1 MMKKIKLT
9 LQLLVILAF
18 AAFTGC
24 NLDITNPNTP
34 TEEQVLTTAEGL
46 KAVSVG
52 MQGRLAIGID
62 DPIIIPGL
70 LAGEFSANSNS
81 FANDREF
88 QDAVIIEDNA
98 SVRLLW
104 SHAYQTI
111 KSANDILFNID
122 DVTLSDGTRNGMTA
136 LAKTIK
142 AIEFTIL
149 LQSGFQQIP
158 VETYNTKAPKYVTK
172 DAAMD
177 RALTLLADAKVK
189 AANVSDEFNSDILG
203 AGFDLMNT
211 IKMYQARL
219 SLMKGDYANAATF
232 AASVDAGATS
242 QLAYSAINKNPLT
255 DNFHTRNMFG
265 VPANWR
271 ADAEAGDTRIDVL
284 FSATSYN
291 GGLDWPNADENN
303 IYSLNLWAGE
313 QDPYDLFKYGEA
325 VLIQAEAAARTNDLP
340 TAVTNI
346 NIIRSAAGLANFAS
360 SEQAAVLD
368 EILKQRQYELF
379 ATGVSLEDL
388 RRFGKI
394 NQAKVAW
401 LPYPQL
407 ERDSNPNTPANP

>member
-1 MMKKIKLT
+1 MKRIKQT
-9 LQLLVILAF
+9 LQLLVILAL

-52 MQGRLAIGID
+52 MQGRLAGGID
-62 DPIIIPGL
+62 DPVIIPGL

-111 KSANDILFNID
+111 KSANDVLFNID
-122 DVTLSDGTRNGMTA
+122 KVTLSDGTRNGLTA
-136 LAKTIK
+136 LAKTVK
-142 AIEFTIL
+142 AVEFTIL

-158 VETYNTKAPKYVTK
+158 VETYNTNTPKFVTK
-172 DAAMD
+172 EAAIDKALALLSDAA
-177 RALTLLADAKVK
+177 LK
-189 AANVSDEFNSDILG
+189 AVTVSDEFNNDILG
-203 AGFDLMNT
+203 SGFDLMNT

-219 SLMKGDYANAATF
+219 SLMKGDYSNAATF

-242 QLAYSAINKNPLT
+242 QLAYSDINKNPLT

-303 IYSLNLWAGE
+303 IYTLNLWAGE
-313 QDPYDLFKYGEA
+313 QDPYDLFKYNEA
-325 VLIQAEAAARTNDLP
+325 ILIQAETAARTNDLP

-346 NIIRSAAGLANFAS
+346 NIIRNAAGLADFAS
-360 SEQAAVLD
+360 SDQTAILD

-394 NQAKVAW
+394 AQAKVAW
-401 LPYPQL
+401 LPYPQS
-407 ERDSNPNTPANP
+407 ERDTNPNTPSNP

>member
-1 MMKKIKLT
+1 MKKIKLT
-9 LQLLVILAF
+9 LQFIVILAL

-24 NLDITNPNTP
+24 KLDVTNPNTP

-46 KAVSVG
+46 KAVSIG
-52 MQGRLAIGID
+52 MQGRLAVGID
-62 DPIIIPGL
+62 DPVIIPGL

-111 KSANDILFNID
+111 KSANDVLFNLD
-122 DVTLSDGTRNGMTA
+122 KATLSDGTRNGLTA
-136 LAKTIK
+136 LAKTVK

-158 VETYNTKAPKYVTK
+158 IETYNTNTPKYVTK
-172 DAAMD
+172 EAAID
-177 RALTLLADAKVK
+177 HALTLLSEAALK
-189 AANVSDEFNSDILG
+189 AATVSDEFNNDILG

-211 IKMYQARL
+211 IKMFQARL

-242 QLAYSAINKNPLT
+242 LLAYSDINKNPLT
-255 DNFHTRNMFG
+255 DNFHTRYMFG

-271 ADAEAGDTRIDVL
+271 ADAEAGDTRLDVL
-284 FSATSYN
+284 FSDSTDN

-303 IYSLNLWAGE
+303 IYTLNLWAGE

-340 TAVTNI
+340 TAVTQI
-346 NIIRSAAGLANFAS
+346 NIIRNAAGLADFAS
-360 SEQAAVLD
+360 SDKTAILD

-394 NQAKVAW
+394 AQAKVAW

>member
-1 MMKKIKLT
+1 MKRIKQT
-9 LQLLVILAF
+9 LQLLVILAL

-52 MQGRLAIGID
+52 MQGRLAGGID
-62 DPIIIPGL
+62 DPVIIPGL

-104 SHAYQTI
+104 SQAYQTI
-111 KSANDILFNID
+111 KSANDVLFNID
-122 DVTLSDGTRNGMTA
+122 KVTLSDGTRNGLTA
-136 LAKTIK
+136 LAKTVK
-142 AIEFTIL
+142 AVEFTIL

-158 VETYNTKAPKYVTK
+158 VETYNTNTPKFVTK
-172 DAAMD
+172 EAAIDKALALLSDAA
-177 RALTLLADAKVK
+177 LK
-189 AANVSDEFNSDILG
+189 AVTVSDEFNNDILG
-203 AGFDLMNT
+203 SGFDLMNT

-219 SLMKGDYANAATF
+219 SLMKGDYSNAATF

-242 QLAYSAINKNPLT
+242 QLAYSDINKNPLT

-303 IYSLNLWAGE
+303 IYTLNLWAGE
-313 QDPYDLFKYGEA
+313 QDPYDLFKYNEA
-325 VLIQAEAAARTNDLP
+325 ILIQAETAARTNDLP

-346 NIIRSAAGLANFAS
+346 NIIRNAAGLADFAS
-360 SEQAAVLD
+360 SDQTAILD

-394 NQAKVAW
+394 AQAKVAW
-401 LPYPQL
+401 LPYPQS
-407 ERDSNPNTPANP
+407 ERDTNPNTPSNP